1 MGNQNDQ
8 DQGDL
13 ETTVQ
18 RTKYKELS
26 TAHVLN
32 FLGAPLVL
40 KSMYCPQ
47 CGTES
52 ASTLQYC
59 RLCGANLKVIGKA
72 VALSEA
78 IARSDRGP
86 LPKLKE
92 IVRNFK
98 IPDQVTEEISGALQ
112 KMNEEIARS
121 SEGPRPKSPQW
132 WQLREKKTPERRR
145 EEHRVKGTISFFSG
159 IGLTIFLY
167 NLAGAVALKL
177 PPDVLA
183 KIPFELEPI
192 IRVLWTVGLIP
203 TLSGAGHLLGS
214 FFIKSSPAPSLE
226 AAPPPVMLRPGIE
239 VPTAVMPEPIQ
250 TSGPSSVTEGTT
262 NLLRSDG

>member
-1 MGNQNDQ
+1 MYCGLPPCSFPLTDCPRSDTGWQPSYNVR
-8 DQGDL
+8 L
-13 ETTVQ
+13 
-18 RTKYKELS
+18 
-26 TAHVLN
+26 LN
-32 FLGAPLVL
+32 FPAAGIVL
-40 KSMYCPQ
+40 KPMYCPQ

-52 ASTLQYC
+52 ASSLQYC

-92 IVRNFK
+92 MVRNFK

-132 WQLREKKTPERRR
+132 GQLRDKKTPERRR
-145 EEHRVKGTISFFSG
+145 EDHRVKGTISFFSG

-177 PPDVLA
+177 PPEVLA
-183 KIPFELEPI
+183 KIPFDLEPM

-214 FFIKSSPAPSLE
+214 FFIKSSPAPRLGSE
-226 AAPPPVMLRPGIE
+226 NPPPVVLRPGIE
-239 VPTAVMPEPIQ
+239 VPTAVTSEPIR
-250 TSGPSSVTEGTT
+250 TSVTEGTT

>member
-1 MGNQNDQ
+1 
-8 DQGDL
+8 
-13 ETTVQ
+13 
-18 RTKYKELS
+18 
-26 TAHVLN
+26 
-32 FLGAPLVL
+32 
-40 KSMYCPQ
+40 MYCPQ

-52 ASTLQYC
+52 ASSLQYC

-92 IVRNFK
+92 LVRNFK
-98 IPDQVTEEISGALQ
+98 IPEQVTDEISGALQ
-112 KMNEEIARS
+112 KMNEELVRS
-121 SEGPRPKSPQW
+121 SDEPRPKHKDAPW
-132 WQLREKKTPERRR
+132 WQLREKTTPERRR
-145 EEHRVKGTISFFSG
+145 EEHRVKGTISLFSG

-183 KIPFELEPI
+183 KIPFELEPL

-203 TLSGAGHLLGS
+203 TLSGAGHLIGS
-214 FFIKSSPAPSLE
+214 FFIKSTPARSLEPASPAPVVVRS
-226 AAPPPVMLRPGIE
+226 GIE
-239 VPTAVMPEPIQ
+239 LPGAVVSEPI
-250 TSGPSSVTEGTT
+250 PPSVTEGTT
-262 NLLRSDG
+262 NLLRSDQ